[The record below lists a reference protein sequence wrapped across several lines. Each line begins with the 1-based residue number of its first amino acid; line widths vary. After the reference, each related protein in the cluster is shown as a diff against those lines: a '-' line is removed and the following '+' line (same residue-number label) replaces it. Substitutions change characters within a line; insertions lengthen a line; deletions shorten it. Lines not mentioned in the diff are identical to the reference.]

1 MIFYNKYKKF
11 RIENN
16 IDLKDISKR
25 TKVDLKY
32 LNALERGKFA
42 EIPPVYVKLFFKA
55 YINEIGVD
63 LDEALFELDSFLNQK
78 PNNKRL
84 RFIPEEQNK
93 SFNFFK
99 KINSEN
105 LFNYSVLIGI
115 SSFLLIL
122 FLSYTLNTSSQIS
135 EEDLKSELR
144 ITKSDLNNHYS
155 LKSEKILSI
164 ESISNPVTIR
174 FESNIENYIYF
185 YDDFYGKENFIFED
199 SINNKSNT
207 VQWNGEKKTFL
218 IANTVD
224 FKLILFSKDSDLD
237 SFQDFSKD
245 IINDFPVEVVL
256 KSDPQTITVKKY
268 LPKN

>member
-25 TKVDLKY
+25 TKIDLKY
-32 LNALERGKFA
+32 LQAIERGKFA

-63 LDEALFELDSFLNQK
+63 INEALFELDNFLNQK
-78 PNNKRL
+78 PNTKSL
-84 RFIPEEQNK
+84 KFIPDEQNQN
-93 SFNFFK
+93 SNFFK

-105 LFNYSVLIGI
+105 LFNSSVFVGLA
-115 SSFLLIL
+115 SFFLVLL
-122 FLSYTLNTSSQIS
+122 LSFSLNSNSQIS
-135 EEDLKSELR
+135 QTDLEDELR
-144 ITKSDLNNHYS
+144 ISKSDLIEYYT
-155 LKSEKILSI
+155 LRSEEVLSI

-174 FESNIENYIYF
+174 FKSDIENYIHF
-185 YDDFYGKENFIFED
+185 YDNFSGKEFFIFEE
-199 SINNKSNT
+199 SLSNQSNT
-207 VQWNGEKKTFL
+207 YTEQWSGEEKSFL

-224 FKLILFSKDSDLD
+224 YELILFSDNSYE
-237 SFQDFSKD
+237 DFSKNV
-245 IINDFPVEVVL
+245 INDFPVEVIL
-256 KSDPQTITVKKY
+256 KSDPYSITIKKY

>member
-55 YINEIGVD
+55 YIYEIGVD
-63 LDEALFELDSFLNQK
+63 IDEALFELDSFLNQK
-78 PNNKRL
+78 SNNKTL
-84 RFIPEEQNK
+84 KFIPEEQNK

-135 EEDLKSELR
+135 EEDIKNELR
-144 ITKSDLNNHYS
+144 ITKSDLIEYYS
-155 LKSEKILSI
+155 LKSEEVLSI
-164 ESISNPVTIR
+164 ESISNPVMIR
-174 FESNIENYIYF
+174 FESKIENYIY
-185 YDDFYGKENFIFED
+185 DDFSGKEYFIFED
-199 SINNKSNT
+199 SVNSKSNT
-207 VQWNGEKKTFL
+207 VQWNGEEKYFL

-224 FKLILFSKDSDLD
+224 YKLFLFSKDSDPD

-245 IINDFPVEVVL
+245 VINDFPVEVVL
-256 KSDPQTITVKKY
+256 KSDPQRITVKKY